1 MPLTNIYAL
10 CEPGSQTPRYIGQTT
25 FPLGHRLSNH
35 VASAKRGKS
44 SNGLSTW
51 VNGLVYNGQRP
62 VIVLL
67 EECAPDEADNTET
80 AWIALCQQQGC
91 DLLNLAQLPTP
102 PKQPKPPKKERV
114 QVLTRD
120 TVKMLAVEASTH
132 KLAKEYAARM
142 SLPLYVAVAQA
153 LRIAVASEDAKSGRP
168 TQRQDVQP

>member
-35 VASAKRGKS
+35 IASAKRGKS

-120 TVKMLAVEASTH
+120 TVKMLAVQVSTH
-132 KLAKEYAARM
+132 GKARELAAA
-142 SLPLYVAVAQA
+142 LGVPLYLAVDMAIDTA
-153 LRIAVASEDAKSGRP
+153 LGANKAMRPPSKGDGDA
-168 TQRQDVQP
+168 

>member
-80 AWIALCQQQGC
+80 RLGISQRAIINACKREGWPWRKIYGRIWVCA
-91 DLLNLAQLPTP
+91 DFAD
-102 PKQPKPPKKERV
+102 RY
-114 QVLTRD
+114 
-120 TVKMLAVEASTH
+120 EAKYGT
-132 KLAKEYAARM
+132 L
-142 SLPLYVAVAQA
+142 
-153 LRIAVASEDAKSGRP
+153 
-168 TQRQDVQP
+168 